1 MLPKILVVE
10 DDSSTRK
17 ILKAGLRK
25 ICEIDFA
32 KDGETALKLAAK
44 TRYPVILMDI
54 ALGYGIN
61 GIEATKLIREFPGYK
76 NTPIVALTAFAM
88 IGDEEIFLSQGMTH
102 YLAKPFKILDLRNF
116 ILEILNGVS
125 EV

>member
-1 MLPKILVVE
+1 VLPKILVVE

-32 KDGETALKLAAK
+32 EDGETALKLAAK
-44 TRYPVILMDI
+44 TNYPVILMDI

-61 GIEATKLIREFPGYK
+61 GIETTNIIRKFPGYK
-76 NTPIVALTAFAM
+76 NTPIIALTAFAM
-88 IGDEEIFLSQGMTH
+88 FGDEEIFLSQGMTH
-102 YLAKPFKILDLRNF
+102 YLAKPFNIIDLRNF
-116 ILEILNGVS
+116 IIEILNGVS

>member
-1 MLPKILVVE
+1 VLPKILVVE
-10 DDSSTRK
+10 DDGSTRK

-32 KDGETALKLAAK
+32 KDGETAIKLANK

-102 YLAKPFKILDLRNF
+102 YLAKPFKILDLQNF